1 MICVQVI
8 NSLFFCLGLEKMG
21 RYVETNE
28 PLERR
33 IRDLYRFHHSST
45 WKGKKTFNNE
55 HGRN

>member
-21 RYVETNE
+21 SQ
-28 PLERR
+28 LEAYESLEWR

>member
-21 RYVETNE
+21 GQFETYKS
-28 PLERR
+28 LDRR

-45 WKGKKTFNNE
+45 WKGNKTFNNE